1 MAELNLTANGTE
13 QERILAYL
21 QENASDVLTEKINN
35 GTPFEKDGKTLINKK
50 TLDTFMKFAEEEVLK
65 LIAEN
70 ERKGRQVRCIE
81 DATVFGW
88 AIHYFEEDS
97 IEGKLYNEDG
107 TEYEPPKPVKK
118 PTKSTTPVVPYKP
131 PAPKPNPQVSLFDLI
146 DEQNKPEEKPA
157 AVVEETDEDDEQP
170 TPEEV
175 QEILAEIAE
184 QEQEEKP
191 APKQGSPM
199 YQRYMSIQAHYPDS
213 IIAYRLGDF
222 YEVFGSNAV
231 TIAEE
236 LDLTLTG
243 RDCGLDERVP
253 MIGFPFHAADV
264 YFAKIAAN
272 GHKLAVAE
280 DLNTVREIAVDSSD
294 TVIDAETGEV
304 LSRVP
309 NTTEP
314 ETDVLAR
321 EREIAKA
328 FDKDA
333 LIKLSDLLG
342 NIFTLE

>member
-1 MAELNLTANGTE
+1 MAALNLTANGTE

-35 GTPFEKDGKTLINKK
+35 GTPIEKDGKTLINKK
-50 TLDTFMKFAEEEVLK
+50 TLDGFMIFAGEEALK

-70 ERKGRQVRCIE
+70 ERKGKVVRCID

-88 AIHYFEEDS
+88 AIHYFEEES
-97 IEGKLYNEDG
+97 IEGKLYNQDG
-107 TEYEPPKPVKK
+107 TEYEPPKPIKK
-118 PTKSTTPVVPYKP
+118 ATKPTTPVVPYTP
-131 PAPKPNPQVSLFDLI
+131 PAPKPKPQMSLFDLI
-146 DEQNKPEEKPA
+146 DEQNKPEEKPV
-157 AVVEETDEDDEQP
+157 AVVEETDKDDEQP

-184 QEQEEKP
+184 QEKQEQTE
-191 APKQGSPM
+191 PKKGSPM
-199 YQRYMSIQAHYPDS
+199 FQQYNAILERYPDRVV
-213 IIAYRLGDF
+213 AYRLGDF
-222 YEVFGSNAV
+222 YEIMGNSAV
-231 TIAEE
+231 SIAKE

-264 YFAKIAAN
+264 YFAKIAQR
-272 GHKLAVAE
+272 GHKLVIAE
-280 DLNTVREIAVDSSD
+280 NENNVRLIESD
-294 TVIDAETGEV
+294 DKRIIDTETGEV
-304 LSRVP
+304 LSDVP
-309 NTTEP
+309 TTTEQ
-314 ETDVLAR
+314 ENDVLAS

-342 NIFTLE
+342 EIFTLG

>member
-21 QENASDVLTEKINN
+21 QENASDVLAEKINN
-35 GTPFEKDGKTLINKK
+35 GTPIEKDGKTLINKK
-50 TLDTFMKFAEEEVLK
+50 DLTTFMKFAEEEVLK

-88 AIHYFEEDS
+88 AIHYFEEES
-97 IEGKLYNEDG
+97 IEGKLYNQDG
-107 TEYEPPKPVKK
+107 TEYEPPKPVIKK
-118 PTKSTTPVVPYKP
+118 PKQTTPVIPYTP

-146 DEQNKPEEKPA
+146 DAQNKPEEKPVS
-157 AVVEETDEDDEQP
+157 VVEESDEDDEQP
-170 TPEEV
+170 TPEEI
-175 QEILAEIAE
+175 QEILAEQEKNE
-184 QEQEEKP
+184 QTE
-191 APKQGSPM
+191 PKKGSPM
-199 YQRYMSIQAHYPDS
+199 FQRYNAILERYPDRVV
-213 IIAYRLGDF
+213 AYRLGDF
-222 YEVFGSNAV
+222 YEIMGDSAV
-231 TIAEE
+231 IIANE

-264 YFAKIAAN
+264 YFAKVAQH
-272 GHKLAVAE
+272 GHKLAIAE
-280 DLNTVREIAVDSSD
+280 DENNVRLIESEHKRL
-294 TVIDAETGEV
+294 IDYETGEV
-304 LSRVP
+304 LSNVTP
-309 NTTEP
+309 TVEP
-314 ETDVLAR
+314 ENDILAR

-342 NIFTLE
+342 NIFTLG

>member
-1 MAELNLTANGTE
+1 MPELNLTAKGTE

-50 TLDTFMKFAEEEVLK
+50 TLYTFMKFAEEEVLK

-88 AIHYFEEDS
+88 AIHYFEEES
-97 IEGKLYNEDG
+97 IEGKLYNQDG

-118 PTKSTTPVVPYKP
+118 TIKPATPVVPYTP
-131 PAPKPNPQVSLFDLI
+131 PSPKPKPQMSLFDLI
-146 DEQNKPEEKPA
+146 DEQAKAEEKPVA
-157 AVVEETDEDDEQP
+157 TVEETDEDDEQP
-170 TPEEV
+170 TPEEI
-175 QEILAEIAE
+175 QEILAEVAE
-184 QEQEEKP
+184 QEKKERQE
-191 APKQGSPM
+191 PKKGSPM
-199 YQRYMSIQAHYPDS
+199 FQRYNAILERYPDRVV
-213 IIAYRLGDF
+213 AYRLGDF
-222 YEVFGSNAV
+222 YEIMGNSAV
-231 TIAEE
+231 IIANE

-253 MIGFPFHAADV
+253 MIGFPYHAADV
-264 YFAKIAAN
+264 YFAKMAQR
-272 GHKLAVAE
+272 GHKIAVAE
-280 DLNTVREIAVDSSD
+280 DENNVRLIESD
-294 TVIDAETGEV
+294 DKRLIDIETGEV
-304 LSRVP
+304 LSDVP
-309 NTTEP
+309 PAAEP
-314 ETDVLAR
+314 ETDILAR

-342 NIFTLE
+342 EIFTLG

>member
-88 AIHYFEEDS
+88 AIHYFEEES
-97 IEGKLYNEDG
+97 IEGALYNEDG
-107 TEYEPPKPVKK
+107 TEFKPTVKPVQKPEVKKVEPKK
-118 PTKSTTPVVPYKP
+118 PAQQQASLWDMLDATEKQSVNEKAAEQPVD
-131 PAPKPNPQVSLFDLI
+131 NS
-146 DEQNKPEEKPA
+146 
-157 AVVEETDEDDEQP
+157 DEDDDDDQP

-175 QEILAEIAE
+175 EILAEIAE

-191 APKQGSPM
+191 VPKQGSPM
-199 YQRYMSIQAHYPDS
+199 YQHYMSIQAQYPDS

-222 YEVFGSNAV
+222 YEVFGDNAV
-231 TIAEE
+231 KIAEE

-253 MIGFPFHAADV
+253 MVGFPYHAADV
-264 YFAKIAAN
+264 YIAKIVQR
-272 GHKLAVAE
+272 GYKIAVAE
-280 DLNTVREIAVDSSD
+280 DLNTVREIAVDKSE
-294 TVIDAETGEV
+294 TIIDADTGEV
-304 LSRVP
+304 ISDTPTPR
-309 NTTEP
+309 ES
-314 ETDVLAR
+314 ETDILAH

-328 FDKDA
+328 FDKEA

-342 NIFTLE
+342 NIFTLG

>member
-1 MAELNLTANGTE
+1 MATLNLTATDSR
-13 QERILAYL
+13 QQTVLDHLIPIVSDSLA
-21 QENASDVLTEKINN
+21 DKINN
-35 GTPFEKDGKTLINKK
+35 GVYIEKDGKRLLNKK
-50 TLDTFMKFAEEEVLK
+50 DLSTFMTYATEQAKQMLSEQQQ
-65 LIAEN
+65 
-70 ERKGRQVRCIE
+70 KGSQ
-81 DATVFGW
+81 TVCVHGDDIMSW
-88 AIHYFEEDS
+88 AIHYFEEES

-118 PTKSTTPVVPYKP
+118 ATKTTTPVVPYTP
-131 PAPKPNPQVSLFDLI
+131 PAPKPKPQMSIFDMI
-146 DEQNKPEEKPA
+146 DAQNKPEKKPV

-243 RDCGLDERVP
+243 RNCGLDERVP

-264 YFAKIAAN
+264 YIAKIVQR
-272 GHKLAVAE
+272 GYKIAVAE
-280 DLNTVREIAVDSSD
+280 DLNTVREIAVDKSE
-294 TVIDAETGEV
+294 TIIDADTGEV
-304 LSRVP
+304 LSNVSTAIEP
-309 NTTEP
+309 NN
-314 ETDVLAR
+314 DILAR

-342 NIFTLE
+342 EIFTLE

>member
-35 GTPFEKDGKTLINKK
+35 GTPIEKDGKTLINKK

-65 LIAEN
+65 LIAKN

-88 AIHYFEEDS
+88 AIHYFEEES
-97 IEGKLYNEDG
+97 IEGKLYNQDG

-118 PTKSTTPVVPYKP
+118 TTKPATPVVPYTP
-131 PAPKPNPQVSLFDLI
+131 PTPKPKPQMSLFDLI
-146 DEQNKPEEKPA
+146 DEQNKTEEKPA

-170 TPEEV
+170 TPEEI
-175 QEILAEIAE
+175 QEILAEVAE
-184 QEQEEKP
+184 QEKKERQE
-191 APKQGSPM
+191 PKKGSPM
-199 YQRYMSIQAHYPDS
+199 YQHYMNIQAKYPDS

-222 YEVFGSNAV
+222 YEVFGDNAV
-231 TIAEE
+231 TIAKE

-253 MIGFPFHAADV
+253 MIGFPYHAADV
-264 YFAKIAAN
+264 YFAKMAQR
-272 GHKLAVAE
+272 GHKIAVAE
-280 DLNTVREIAVDSSD
+280 DETNVRLIESD
-294 TVIDAETGEV
+294 DKRLIDIETGEV
-304 LSRVP
+304 LSDVP
-309 NTTEP
+309 PAAEP
-314 ETDVLAR
+314 ETDILAR

-342 NIFTLE
+342 EIFTLG

>member
-1 MAELNLTANGTE
+1 MSTLNLTANGTE

-35 GTPFEKDGKTLINKK
+35 GTSIEKDGKTLINKK
-50 TLDTFMKFAEEEVLK
+50 TLDGFMIFAGDEALK

-70 ERKGRQVRCIE
+70 ERKGKVVRCID

-88 AIHYFEEDS
+88 AIHYFEEES

-118 PTKSTTPVVPYKP
+118 PTKATTPVVPYTP
-131 PAPKPNPQVSLFDLI
+131 PAPKPKPQMSIFDLMN
-146 DEQNKPEEKPA
+146 EQEKPEDKPV

-170 TPEEV
+170 TPEEI
-175 QEILAEIAE
+175 QEILAEVAE
-184 QEQEEKP
+184 QEKHEQTETK
-191 APKQGSPM
+191 KGSPM
-199 YQRYMSIQAHYPDS
+199 FQRYNAILERYPDR

-222 YEVFGSNAV
+222 YEVFGNSAV
-231 TIAEE
+231 IIANE

-264 YFAKIAAN
+264 YFAKIAQH
-272 GHKLAVAE
+272 GHKLAIAE
-280 DLNTVREIAVDSSD
+280 NENDVRLMESEHKRL
-294 TVIDAETGEV
+294 IDYETGEV
-304 LSRVP
+304 LSGVP
-309 NTTEP
+309 NTAEP
-314 ETDVLAR
+314 DDDILIR

-342 NIFTLE
+342 NIFTLG

>member
-1 MAELNLTANGTE
+1 MPELNLTAKGTE

-35 GTPFEKDGKTLINKK
+35 GTPIEKDGKTLINKK

-81 DATVFGW
+81 DVTVFGW
-88 AIHYFEEDS
+88 AIHYFEEES
-97 IEGKLYNEDG
+97 IEGTLYNEDG
-107 TEYEPPKPVKK
+107 TEFKPIA
-118 PTKSTTPVVPYKP
+118 KS
-131 PAPKPNPQVSLFDLI
+131 APKPEVKKVEPKKPAQQQASLWDML
-146 DEQNKPEEKPA
+146 DTTEKQSVNGQADEKP
-157 AVVEETDEDDEQP
+157 VDIPDDEDDDEQP
-170 TPEEV
+170 TAEEI
-175 QEILAEIAE
+175 QEILAEVTE
-184 QEQEEKP
+184 QEQKEKQE
-191 APKQGSPM
+191 PKKGSPM
-199 YQRYMSIQAHYPDS
+199 CQHYMNIQAKYPDS

-222 YEVFGSNAV
+222 YEVFGDNAV
-231 TIAEE
+231 TIAKE

-264 YFAKIAAN
+264 YIAKIVQR
-272 GHKLAVAE
+272 GYKIAVAE
-280 DLNTVREIAVDSSD
+280 DLNTVREIAVDKSE
-294 TVIDAETGEV
+294 TVIDADTGEV
-304 LSRVP
+304 LSGVP
-309 NTTEP
+309 TVAEP
-314 ETDVLAR
+314 DNDILAR

-342 NIFTLE
+342 EIFTLG